1 MKTCGELLFFPNNFR
16 SEFSILDHCAL
27 FKLGFDF
34 DGAEESPTFCCWF
47 LLLLFPGKLKGR
59 LPAPPLEFPA
69 VPEPPGSISGRNFG
83 FLVVF
88 CQKVPNSVHFLLFL
102 HRDNFT
108 TNWRS
113 KVLFEIII
121 YRSIYNIQK
130 EENKISLR
138 KTKTKYSTVV
148 FWQFFFDVSSGSGF
162 WRAKRVHNSS
172 AIGHVYVCENRDV
185 SWARINFHDEVKN

>member
-1 MKTCGELLFFPNNFR
+1 MV
-16 SEFSILDHCAL
+16 HCAL

-69 VPEPPGSISGRNFG
+69 VPEPPGSISGRDFG
-83 FLVVF
+83 VFFWSIF
-88 CQKVPNSVHFLLFL
+88 CQKVPNSVHFLLFF
-102 HRDNFT
+102 FT
-108 TNWRS
+108 EIISQPIEGS

-121 YRSIYNIQK
+121 YRKYLQYTETGRK
-130 EENKISLR
+130 QKISLR
-138 KTKTKYSTVV
+138 KTKYSTVTV
-148 FWQFFFDVSSGSGF
+148 AFWQFFFFDVSSGSGF

-172 AIGHVYVCENRDV
+172 AIGHVNMCENRDV
-185 SWARINFHDEVKN
+185 SWARINFHDEMKN

>member
-1 MKTCGELLFFPNNFR
+1 MV
-16 SEFSILDHCAL
+16 HCAL

-83 FLVVF
+83 VFWSIF
-88 CQKVPNSVHFLLFL
+88 CQKSAKFSSLSSFFL

-108 TNWRS
+108 TNWMS

-121 YRSIYNIQK
+121 YRKYLQYTETGRK
-130 EENKISLR
+130 QKISFR
-138 KTKTKYSTVV
+138 KTKYSTV
-148 FWQFFFDVSSGSGF
+148 SSGVLTIFF
-162 WRAKRVHNSS
+162 WCELWLRILARQTGSQQFCYQTRK
-172 AIGHVYVCENRDV
+172 YV
-185 SWARINFHDEVKN
+185 WK